1 MAVLRERNLR
11 MKIWVVIRENGDQ
24 FVLYKEPLGGL
35 EAWAAGQTVKVLE
48 FTFTRVAYEKKAK

>member
-1 MAVLRERNLR
+1 